1 MTKSNSSIEDKIK
14 QLEDQI
20 EWFDGND
27 FKIELAIEK
36 YDQAKKLSQDITQ
49 DIEAMKNEV
58 TIINEQ

>member
-1 MTKSNSSIEDKIK
+1 MMKSNSSIEDKIK

-20 EWFDGND
+20 EWFDGDD

>member
-20 EWFDGND
+20 EWFDGDD

-36 YDQAKKLSQDITQ
+36 YDQAKKLAQDITQ

>member
-20 EWFDGND
+20 EWFDGDD

-36 YDQAKKLSQDITQ
+36 YDQAKKLAQDVTQ